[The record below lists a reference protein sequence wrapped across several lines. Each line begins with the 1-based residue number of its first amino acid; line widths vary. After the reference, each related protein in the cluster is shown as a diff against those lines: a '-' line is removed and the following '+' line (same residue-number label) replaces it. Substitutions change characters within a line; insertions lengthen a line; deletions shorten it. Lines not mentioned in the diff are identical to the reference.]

1 MGKLT
6 TASLIGGE
14 TSRSFH
20 YWQPASIWRLL
31 PWLANPGNQ
40 AMRPHTGNGNRHL
53 SHWINSGKREG
64 RGGGNCLDEELSLL
78 TTLQVHAQSTCKN
91 ASNEDCMEFQC
102 IGSAWGTRW
111 VVRLSSSGTVGWT
124 DQMLANIFKMHKS
137 VLEPRC
143 AASSS
148 ILPFSFTD

>member
-102 IGSAWGTRW
+102 MSICEKLLTIRKLWCF
-111 VVRLSSSGTVGWT
+111 LFILFILFYKTVLKTPSWWPPP
-124 DQMLANIFKMHKS
+124 LNITTT
-137 VLEPRC
+137 VN
-143 AASSS
+143 
-148 ILPFSFTD
+148 